1 MGTESSVLL
10 MEAAS
15 ADVWARWERRGRK
28 EERRVGDSRWSL
40 RCERSHAVCQ
50 VQCGDSLCDARGWS
64 CRAFRW
70 CVVQARGRMQLW
82 KMTKFRIIFL
92 MRRGKNVCICF
103 LFTHKQS
110 SGKTEK
116 NIWLWKGK

>member
-40 RCERSHAVCQ
+40 RCERSHMGKYCHTQYVKCSVGTVCAMLGAGP
-50 VQCGDSLCDARGWS
+50 VGLSDGVLCRREGECS
-64 CRAFRW
+64 Y
-70 CVVQARGRMQLW
+70 GR
-82 KMTKFRIIFL
+82 
-92 MRRGKNVCICF
+92 
-103 LFTHKQS
+103 
-110 SGKTEK
+110 
-116 NIWLWKGK
+116 